1 MCVFDESGQ
10 KSCRI
15 VYFPT
20 CLVLVILL
28 GIVEVWGFLLF
39 AKAFC
44 RYSRKWRCLRL
55 MNVKHPPLYLKAKV
69 LFIQLRSVRV
79 CIKFYLDNFC

>member
-10 KSCRI
+10 KSGRI

-28 GIVEVWGFLLF
+28 GIVEVWGFLAPRVYGLLLPF
-39 AKAFC
+39 AKPLFEDV
-44 RYSRKWRCLRL
+44 LENGRL
-55 MNVKHPPLYLKAKV
+55 FVSGK
-69 LFIQLRSVRV
+69 
-79 CIKFYLDNFC
+79 

>member
-20 CLVLVILL
+20 CLVLVIIL
-28 GIVEVWGFLLF
+28 GIVEVWGFLAPRFLGLLLLF
-39 AKAFC
+39 AKPF
-44 RYSRKWRCLRL
+44 SEDVLRKWPSLRIRK
-55 MNVKHPPLYLKAKV
+55 VKRPVYLEP
-69 LFIQLRSVRV
+69 
-79 CIKFYLDNFC
+79 

>member
-20 CLVLVILL
+20 CLVLVIIL
-28 GIVEVWGFLLF
+28 GIVEVWGFLAPRFLGLLLLF
-39 AKAFC
+39 AKPFSEDAL
-44 RYSRKWRCLRL
+44 RKWPSLRIGK
-55 MNVKHPPLYLKAKV
+55 VKRPVYSEP
-69 LFIQLRSVRV
+69 
-79 CIKFYLDNFC
+79 

>member
-20 CLVLVILL
+20 CLVLVIIL
-28 GIVEVWGFLLF
+28 GIVEVWGFLAPRFLGLLLLF
-39 AKAFC
+39 AKPF
-44 RYSRKWRCLRL
+44 SEDGLRKWPSLRIRK
-55 MNVKHPPLYLKAKV
+55 VKRPVYLEP
-69 LFIQLRSVRV
+69 
-79 CIKFYLDNFC
+79 

>member
-28 GIVEVWGFLLF
+28 GIVEVWGFLAPRFLGLLLLF
-39 AKAFC
+39 AKPFFEDV
-44 RYSRKWRCLRL
+44 LENGRL
-55 MNVKHPPLYLKAKV
+55 FVSGK
-69 LFIQLRSVRV
+69 
-79 CIKFYLDNFC
+79 

>member
-20 CLVLVILL
+20 CLVVVIIV
-28 GIVEVWGFLLF
+28 GIVEVWGFLAPRFLGLLLLF
-39 AKAFC
+39 AKPF
-44 RYSRKWRCLRL
+44 SEDVLRKWPSLRIRK
-55 MNVKHPPLYLKAKV
+55 VKHPVYLEP
-69 LFIQLRSVRV
+69 
-79 CIKFYLDNFC
+79 

>member
-10 KSCRI
+10 KCCRI

-28 GIVEVWGFLLF
+28 GIVEVWGFLAPRFLGLLLLF
-39 AKAFC
+39 AKPF
-44 RYSRKWRCLRL
+44 SEDVLRKWPSLRIRK
-55 MNVKHPPLYLKAKV
+55 VKRPVYLEP
-69 LFIQLRSVRV
+69 
-79 CIKFYLDNFC
+79 

>member
-20 CLVLVILL
+20 CLVLVI
-28 GIVEVWGFLLF
+28 IVGVLEVWGFLAPRFFGLLLPF
-39 AKAFC
+39 MKAIFEDV
-44 RYSRKWRCLRL
+44 LGNGRL
-55 MNVKHPPLYLKAKV
+55 LVSGK
-69 LFIQLRSVRV
+69 
-79 CIKFYLDNFC
+79 

>member
-10 KSCRI
+10 KCCRV

-28 GIVEVWGFLLF
+28 GIVEVWGFLAPRFLGLLLPF
-39 AKAFC
+39 MKAIFEDV
-44 RYSRKWRCLRL
+44 LGNGRL
-55 MNVKHPPLYLKAKV
+55 LVSGK
-69 LFIQLRSVRV
+69 
-79 CIKFYLDNFC
+79 